1 MYKDRQGRASR
12 AHAARRAHRTLP
24 LPGTV
29 LFICPSHPAPQPAP
43 AAAAEGIEGRCCQR
57 SIHLAT
63 AESRPRLWQVP
74 TVTLFS
80 LNSQGAT
87 RTTDWSIPNTE
98 LPAAL
103 SPFCHADL
111 PSASLSLRVPSVVV
125 NACESFRKGTEQ
137 TAQSKQTSLPPSLT
151 CH

>member
-1 MYKDRQGRASR
+1 MYEDKQGRAPR
-12 AHAARRAHRTLP
+12 AHAAQRAHRTLP
-24 LPGTV
+24 LPGMM
-29 LFICPSHPAPQPAP
+29 LFICPFHPAPQPAP

-57 SIHLAT
+57 SIHLVT
-63 AESRPRLWQVP
+63 AESRPRLWQVL

-87 RTTDWSIPNTE
+87 RTTDWSIPNAE
-98 LPAAL
+98 VPAVL
-103 SPFCHADL
+103 SPFCRADL
-111 PSASLSLRVPSVVV
+111 PSASLRVPSVV